1 MSISIYQLLPRIWG
15 NTSQDREPNGDIR
28 TNGCG
33 KFNDISA
40 IDLQSIKK
48 LGITHIWYT
57 GILEHATQTSYSEF
71 GIAEDNPCIV
81 KGKAG
86 SPYAVKDYYDVDPDL
101 AEKVPQRMQ
110 EFESLV
116 SRTHDAGLKVIIDF
130 VPNHVARQYVSDAK
144 PENCSD
150 FGEKD
155 DTDLAFS
162 LQNNFYYIPGQPL
175 SLQHISRENGS
186 SYSEFPAKATG
197 NDCFVNAPSSGDW
210 YETVKLNY
218 GVDYANGRCSHFS
231 PIPDTWS
238 KMLEILLFWSSKG
251 VDGFRCDMAEMVPL
265 EFWKW
270 CIERVKSRYP
280 NTVFIAEIYSENRY
294 EEFIQEGGFD
304 YLYDKVGLYDCL
316 ISILKK
322 RASTSAIK
330 DIVSRQHSISSHL
343 LRFMENHDEQR
354 LASDFISSC
363 GENAFPAMV
372 VSTLVDNSAVMTYF
386 AQELGEKG
394 MDAEG
399 FSGQDGRTTIFD
411 YWSLPKLQKWKADRD
426 GEDQNTDKILRE
438 KYKILLN
445 AKTDR
450 KVFSSPHYYDLNHIL
465 PLPAQEKNEVALF
478 LRWDQ
483 SNPQKIAIVA
493 ANFSHSPIS
502 TKYEIPK
509 DALDMMGLQNR
520 SIWSVEMLLSGK
532 KTTYSISESIYLPL
546 QLQPYEAN
554 IIVMSRIMDKN

>member
-57 GILEHATQTSYSEF
+57 GILEHATQTSYAEF

-162 LQNNFYYIPGQPL
+162 PQNNFYYIPGQPL

-218 GVDYANGRCSHFS
+218 GVDYANGGCSHFS
-231 PIPDTWS
+231 PIPDTWN
-238 KMLEILLFWSSKG
+238 KMLKILLFWSSKG

-280 NTVFIAEIYSENRY
+280 NIIFIAEIYSENRY

-322 RASTSAIK
+322 GANTSSIK
-330 DIVSRQHSISSHL
+330 DIVSRQHIISSHL

-354 LASDFISSC
+354 LASAFVSSC
-363 GENAFPAMV
+363 GEKAFPAMV
-372 VSTLVDNSAVMTYF
+372 VSTLADSSAVMTYF
-386 AQELGEKG
+386 VQELGEQG

-411 YWSLPKLQKWKADRD
+411 YWSLPKLQKWRANRDRGD
-426 GEDQNTDKILRE
+426 LNTNSTLRD

-445 AKTDR
+445 AKLNR
-450 KVFSSPHYYDLNHIL
+450 KAFSSPHYYDLNHIL
-465 PLPAQEKNEVALF
+465 SLSVQEKNEVALF

-483 SNPQKIAIVA
+483 SNPQEVAIVA
-493 ANFSHSPIS
+493 ANLSHSPIN
-502 TKYEIPK
+502 TTYEIPK
-509 DALDMMGLQNR
+509 DALDMMGLQSR
-520 SIWSVEMLLSGK
+520 SIWNAEMLFSGK
-532 KTTYSISESIYLPL
+532 ETTYSIAESIYLPL

-554 IIVMSRIMDKN
+554 IIVMSRIMD